1 LTPWP
6 RLLQSSRG
14 FVLRIRLC
22 APGGGNDVKLY
33 NEHYPAPNPR
43 KVRIYLA
50 EKGLGVEL
58 VHVPMRDRAH
68 KAPDFMKKNSLGQVP
83 VLELDDGRFISE
95 SLAICR
101 YFEALHPA
109 KPLFGETPFEQA
121 MVEMWIRRVE
131 FRLWAPMSQVWR
143 NADERTEPVIKTRF
157 KEFGEYSRTVVAD
170 AMSWLDGELADGR
183 EFLAGA
189 RYSMADIVLLCG
201 IDFAKFVRMEMP
213 GSATH
218 LRAWHARASARPSA
232 RA

>member
-1 LTPWP
+1 
-6 RLLQSSRG
+6 
-14 FVLRIRLC
+14 
-22 APGGGNDVKLY
+22 VKLY
-33 NEHYPAPNPR
+33 NENYPAPNPR

-50 EKGLGVEL
+50 EKGLSVEL

-68 KAPDFMKKNSLGQVP
+68 KAPDFMTKNSLGQVP
-83 VLELDDGRFISE
+83 VLETDDARFISE

-121 MVEMWIRRVE
+121 MVEMWIRRTE

-143 NADERTEPVIKTRF
+143 NADERTEHVIKTRF
-157 KEFGEYSRTVVAD
+157 KEFGEYSRTVVSD
-170 AMSWLDGELADGR
+170 AMNWLDGELADGR

-189 RYSMADIVLLCG
+189 KYSMADIVLLCG

-213 GSATH
+213 ESAKH
-218 LRAWHARASARPSA
+218 LRAWHARVSARPSA